1 MFGSKDNFGYLFFAF
16 KVVYNKIGD
25 NMSSKVFDIY
35 KGKRILLYGGKERT
49 KKETLKRLFQST
61 SDDWSKEFVQLT
73 TTIRSLK
80 KWEEKMEKLKFLTLS
95 QFLKIF
101 RLFQKELYE
110 DHDYTETLELD
121 SNKKLKEFSKGE
133 KERILFLLQYQLKF
147 QVYLFDEPFL
157 HQNEKHMNLMLKLID
172 QRLKEGCVVLFWSK
186 YQLEKMEE
194 IISDVLIVTDTKIK
208 FEPLSKVC
216 HHNYSIVHLKGKNY
230 KQLKLSI
237 RNIILKDQT
246 EDEIVFLYCGKFH
259 ELFSVLQTVEL
270 EDVSIRKQTLDEALM
285 SMK

>member
-1 MFGSKDNFGYLFFAF
+1 
-16 KVVYNKIGD
+16 
-25 NMSSKVFDIY
+25 
-35 KGKRILLYGGKERT
+35 
-49 KKETLKRLFQST
+49 
-61 SDDWSKEFVQLT
+61 
-73 TTIRSLK
+73 
-80 KWEEKMEKLKFLTLS
+80 
-95 QFLKIF
+95 
-101 RLFQKELYE
+101 
-110 DHDYTETLELD
+110 
-121 SNKKLKEFSKGE
+121 
-133 KERILFLLQYQLKF
+133 
-147 QVYLFDEPFL
+147 
-157 HQNEKHMNLMLKLID
+157 MNLMLKLID

-285 SMK
+285 SMKRKVIVENA

>member
-1 MFGSKDNFGYLFFAF
+1 MLG
-16 KVVYNKIGD
+16 
-25 NMSSKVFDIY
+25 VF
-35 KGKRILLYGGKERT
+35 YGGLSPLNESFIITQNNVFLFTIERLEKDARVNPPLVFETPPGLLEKVINFKEHKFDDF
-49 KKETLKRLFQST
+49 KKIKVMGIA
-61 SDDWSKEFVQLT
+61 DA
-73 TTIRSLK
+73 
-80 KWEEKMEKLKFLTLS
+80 
-95 QFLKIF
+95 
-101 RLFQKELYE
+101 EL
-110 DHDYTETLELD
+110 
-121 SNKKLKEFSKGE
+121 
-133 KERILFLLQYQLKF
+133 
-147 QVYLFDEPFL
+147 
-157 HQNEKHMNLMLKLID
+157 LMLAYTNDAVEIEDKAFNIYADNPEL
-172 QRLKEGCVVLFWSK
+172 
-186 YQLEKMEE
+186 EE